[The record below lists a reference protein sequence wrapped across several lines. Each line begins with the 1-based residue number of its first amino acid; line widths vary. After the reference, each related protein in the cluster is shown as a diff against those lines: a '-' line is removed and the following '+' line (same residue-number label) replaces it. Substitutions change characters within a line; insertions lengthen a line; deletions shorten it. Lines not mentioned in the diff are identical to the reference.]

1 MKPTPKL
8 LTFFL
13 LTLSAV
19 LLVACGDS
27 GPTKQRAE
35 IVTVHSEK
43 LNDWFE
49 ARFSD
54 ELARSPMTYTYLGQ
68 KTHYDRLNDVSAL
81 ALDENNALA
90 ESWLDEI
97 KRTYDPDRLNPDTR
111 LSYHLFIRAMEDRIA
126 THEFADNDYV
136 FSHLT
141 GPQSRLPSFMMNY
154 HRVDTAQDA
163 QDYIS
168 RLGAFESHM
177 GSYID
182 RAEAQ
187 AADGIFLPKFAY
199 AKIRST
205 AANILQ
211 GQPFNEDGDS
221 PLWADISAKIDALDI
236 PDSEKTDLKNAAR
249 KTLMEDV
256 GPAFANIIALTI
268 RHEELASDD
277 DGVWKHPDGAAYYQS
292 RLNHYTTTDMSA
304 DDIHN
309 IGLSE
314 VKRIHE
320 EMGVIQQ
327 NIGFDG
333 SLQDFFTHL
342 RTAPEFTLENTD
354 AGRAQYM
361 SDATKIIEDM
371 KGELDNLFITKP
383 EADIV
388 VKRVETYRE
397 DTAFGAFYDRPKTD
411 EQTGETSPGVYYIN
425 LKDMQDLPTYQLQ
438 ALAYHEGIPGHHMQ
452 IAIAQKL
459 DDVPSFRKNTGQT
472 AYLEG
477 WALYAE
483 SVPSELGLYT
493 DPYQDFGRL
502 SMELFRAARLVVDTG
517 IHHKKWTRA
526 EAVAYMMENTAN
538 AEGDI
543 RIEVDRYI
551 VWPGQATAY
560 KIGMIKI
567 QQLRDNAEETL
578 GDVFDVREFHD
589 VILAN
594 GSVPLDIL
602 EQLINEWVISKKT

>member
-1 MKPTPKL
+1 MKPAYKF
-8 LTFFL
+8 LTALSFC
-13 LTLSAV
+13 LSAAF
-19 LLVACGDS
+19 LNACDDS
-27 GPTKQRAE
+27 GTSKERTE
-35 IVTVHSEK
+35 IVAVHSDN
-43 LNDWFE
+43 LNKWFE

-68 KTHYDRLNDVSAL
+68 KTHYARLDDVSVLGL
-81 ALDENNALA
+81 AENNALA
-90 ESWLDEI
+90 ESWLEDI
-97 KRTYDPDRLNPDTR
+97 KRSYDPDRLSPDTR

-126 THEFADNDYV
+126 THEFAEHDYV
-136 FSHLT
+136 FSHIT

-154 HRVDTAQDA
+154 HRVDSADDA

-168 RLGAFESHM
+168 RLSAFETHM
-177 GSYID
+177 GNYID

-187 AADGIFLPKFAY
+187 AANGIFLPKFAY
-199 AKIRST
+199 PKIRIT
-205 AANILQ
+205 AQNILK
-211 GQPFNEDGDS
+211 GQPFSEDGDS
-221 PLWADISAKIDALDI
+221 PLWADIRTKINALDI
-236 PDSEKTDLKNAAR
+236 PDSEKTDLENAAG
-249 KTLMEDV
+249 KTLMEHV
-256 GPAFANIIALTI
+256 GPAFANVIALSI
-268 RHEELASDD
+268 RHEELASED
-277 DGVWKHPDGAAYYQS
+277 DGVWKHPNGAAYYQS

-320 EMGVIQQ
+320 EMRVIQQ

-342 RTAPEFTLENTD
+342 RTAPEFTLENTEG
-354 AGRAQYM
+354 GRAKYM
-361 SDATKIIEDM
+361 NDATKVIDDM
-371 KGELDNLFITKP
+371 KGQLDNLFITKP

-388 VKRVETYRE
+388 VKQVEAYRE
-397 DTAFGAFYDRPKTD
+397 DTAFGAFYDRPKSD
-411 EQTGETSPGVYYIN
+411 GSGPGTYYIN
-425 LKDMQDLPTYQLQ
+425 LKDMNDLPTYQLQ

-459 DDVPSFRKNTGQT
+459 DSVPSFRKNTGQT

-483 SVPSELGLYT
+483 SVPAELGLYT

-567 QQLRDNAEETL
+567 QQLRDNAEEVL
-578 GDVFDVREFHD
+578 GDGFDIREFHD

-602 EQLINEWVISKKT
+602 EQLVNEWVISKKT